1 MPGIGQI
8 PVSAENSPARG
19 NQIHSSHS
27 FIVGTVKTVLR

>member
-8 PVSAENSPARG
+8 PVSAGNSLACG

-27 FIVGTVKTVLR
+27 FIAGTVKTVLR